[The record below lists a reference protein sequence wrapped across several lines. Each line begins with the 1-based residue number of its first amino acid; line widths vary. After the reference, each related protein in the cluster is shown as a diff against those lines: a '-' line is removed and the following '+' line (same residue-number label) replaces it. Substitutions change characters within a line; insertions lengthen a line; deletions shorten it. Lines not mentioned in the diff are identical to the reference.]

1 MILLDSLFRFSGI
14 AFLLL
19 LLFVAIRDGRRWNST
34 PYLALSCIS
43 VAALFAGYAPELLQP
58 PEPIYGLVRFLDIPH
73 LVFVWLFALSLYDSN
88 FQLRHLHAAVG
99 VLYCLPIFWHRL
111 EDYGLVVPL
120 PEWVLIYGSLTSVAL
135 MAHLC
140 IVTLSGRAD
149 DLLEERRASRF
160 YFILLI
166 VFVATAAAIIDP
178 APGDIWGMDK
188 RTAKV
193 LSIWPAIGCGVVWL
207 VTLNQRAAHF
217 GNHPRTARTPASDES
232 ALKDALS
239 ALMRNEEIFREPG
252 LTISALAQRLG
263 VSQHRL
269 RALINTQLGYA
280 NFSTYLNT
288 FRIEAVKQAFTRPEA
303 QHLPILNIAMESGF
317 NSLSTFNSAFK
328 ALEGV
333 TPSAYRNGLK
343 T

>member
-1 MILLDSLFRFSGI
+1 MIWLDSLFRFSGI
-14 AFLLL
+14 SFLLL
-19 LLFVAIRDGRRWNST
+19 LLFVAIRDGKRWNSA

-58 PEPIYGLVRFLDIPH
+58 PEPMYGLVRFLDVPH

-88 FQLRHLHAAVG
+88 FQLRHLHAVVG
-99 VLYCLPIFWHRL
+99 VCYCLPIFWIRF
-111 EDYGLVVPL
+111 EDYGLLAPL
-120 PEWVLIYGSLTSVAL
+120 PDWVLIYGSLTSVAL

-149 DLLEERRASRF
+149 DLIEERRASRL

-166 VFVATAAAIIDP
+166 VFVAMTAAIIDP
-178 APGDIWGMDK
+178 SPDDIWGVDK

-207 VTLNQRAAHF
+207 VALNQRAAHF
-217 GNHPRTARTPASDES
+217 GNHPRSAGVPAADNS
-232 ALKDALS
+232 ALKDALN
-239 ALMRNEEIFREPG
+239 AIMRDDEVFREPG

-263 VSQHRL
+263 VSQHKL
-269 RALINTQLGYA
+269 RALINTELGYA
-280 NFSTYLNT
+280 NFSAYLNT
-288 FRIEAVKQAFTRPEA
+288 FRIEAVKQAFTRSEA
-303 QHLPILNIAMESGF
+303 QHLPILTIAMECGF

-328 ALEGV
+328 VLEGV